1 MAAHQ
6 ESIELPYNKYAPSD
20 MPDLAW
26 TDFANPRFNI
36 QIEINTQLDNSNE
49 HIAMMQWWC
58 ADDALM
64 MHW

>member
-36 QIEINTQLDNSNE
+36 QIEINTQEDNSKLGST
-49 HIAMMQWWC
+49 QQ
-58 ADDALM
+58 
-64 MHW
+64 